1 MRKAWTMVE
10 LIFVIVII
18 GVLAGIA
25 VPKFSDTKDAA
36 TISSAKATIA
46 SVQASLSTER
56 QLRVLKGD
64 FKIVNKLN
72 EGGGAFSTFS
82 GDTPGVSRSVL
93 ENTVPLC
100 DTGEKGCW
108 SSVSNA
114 SGTTA
119 DPSVYTYK
127 MPDDGAEV
135 TFNLANGRFNCVA
148 TDENC
153 KKLTQ

>member
-1 MRKAWTMVE
+1 MRKAWTMIE
-10 LIFVIVII
+10 LIMVIVII

-25 VPKFSDTKDAA
+25 VPKFADTKDAA
-36 TISSAKATIA
+36 KIGVAKATIA

-56 QLRVLKGD
+56 QLRILKGD
-64 FKIVNKLN
+64 FKIVKTLN
-72 EGGGAFSTFS
+72 EDGGAFSTFS
-82 GDTPGVSRSVL
+82 GDTLGVSRSVL

-100 DTGEKGCW
+100 ATDEKGCW

-114 SGTTA
+114 DGTTA
-119 DPSVYTYK
+119 APSVYTYK

-148 TDENC
+148 TDANC